1 MKDRYLEVTFR
12 RGKPFAAYLYLPRA
26 AEDRSVRTE
35 EVGYGMI
42 VDYGT
47 NDQPRGIELTAP
59 EQVTIERLNQVLARL
74 QMSPMREEEF
84 APLSAA

>member
-12 RGKPFAAYLYLPRA
+12 HGKPFAAYLHLPRA
-26 AEDRSVRTE
+26 GEDRSVRTE

-47 NDQPRGIELTAP
+47 NDQPHGIELTAP
-59 EQVTIERLNQVLARL
+59 QLVTIERLNEILARL
-74 QMSPMREEEF
+74 QLPAMREEEF
-84 APLSAA
+84 APLSVA